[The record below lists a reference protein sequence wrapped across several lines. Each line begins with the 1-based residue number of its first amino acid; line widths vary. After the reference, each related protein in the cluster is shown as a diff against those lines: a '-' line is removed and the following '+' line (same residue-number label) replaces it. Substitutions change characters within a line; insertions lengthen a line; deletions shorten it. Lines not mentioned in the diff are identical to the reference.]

1 MLSGGK
7 RSYSKSPLKRCKCI
21 LKNKTRCKNETMTGP
36 NPSRMYCFLHCHS
49 GKSPCKKLNKSI
61 GKRGT
66 KKYVSTSILYYKS
79 SPRPI
84 PYRNNGVAKNNIPK
98 ISPTTQVKKN
108 VVSTSTSPKLVRFRE
123 TVRKI
128 SPKKFSPEESTSVQT
143 QSSRKSPLKTP
154 VISPQEPLPKFE
166 EIPNGLN
173 LVGRSKSPEQRVSS
187 ARKSPLKIPII
198 SPEKPPSLPQE
209 QVHAQV
215 KPNLKFIPRPPRTLR
230 RIGPDLTQAQKDA
243 RSAAFAKS
251 ALHNEM
257 SPLSRTKVKN
267 ISPKTPQKSSRV
279 RNLEEIELDDIPK
292 MPSFQQTKYYKTLGG
307 VGPRPRTNRSVV
319 SKAAGGAAPNI
330 NPQSPQEAT
339 VSLSLAANPV
349 ASRASAAPIISPRKS
364 PAAARLSPVAVRSP
378 AARKAPSALS
388 LSQIRNTKIAEFL
401 DRAKKPRGQSGFIKF
416 LKKEEVPLP
425 NNDILGSARKIQ
437 AYIKEFAADPLNL
450 QFFDD

>member
-36 NPSRMYCFLHCHS
+36 NPSRMYCFLHCNS
-49 GKSPCKKLNKSI
+49 GKSPCKKTNRSI
-61 GKRGT
+61 GKKGT

-84 PYRNNGVAKNNIPK
+84 SYRNNSLAKNNIPK

-108 VVSTSTSPKLVRFRE
+108 VVSTSTSPKFVRFRE

-128 SPKKFSPEESTSVQT
+128 SPKKFTPEESTSVQT
-143 QSSRKSPLKTP
+143 QSARKSPSKTQI
-154 VISPQEPLPKFE
+154 ISPQEPLPKFE
-166 EIPNGLN
+166 EIPKGLN
-173 LVGRSKSPEQRVSS
+173 LVSRSKSPEQRVSS
-187 ARKSPLKIPII
+187 ARKSPSKTPII
-198 SPEKPPSLPQE
+198 SPQEPPSLPY
-209 QVHAQV
+209 AQV
-215 KPNLKFIPRPPRTLR
+215 KPQVLPDVKIIPRPPRTVKPL
-230 RIGPDLTQAQKDA
+230 GPQLSQAQKDA
-243 RSAAFAKS
+243 RSAAFAKL
-251 ALHNEM
+251 ALIRQM
-257 SPLSRTKVKN
+257 SPSSRSQVKN
-267 ISPKTPQKSSRV
+267 ISPKSPQKLSRV
-279 RNLEEIELDDIPK
+279 RNLEEIELDDLPK

-307 VGPRPRTNRSVV
+307 VGPKPRTNGSVV
-319 SKAAGGAAPNI
+319 SRAAAGAVPII

-339 VSLSLAANPV
+339 VSLSQSATRV
-349 ASRASAAPIISPRKS
+349 ASRVAAAPIISPRKS

-378 AARKAPSALS
+378 AAREAPSALS